1 MDLEEGV
8 STNSNGSLSSESV
21 TTVTVGVADEQR
33 EWDRRKLNLISHNVP
48 ESTKQR
54 GPERKL
60 MT

>member
-33 EWDRRKLNLISHNVP
+33 E
-48 ESTKQR
+48 
-54 GPERKL
+54 
-60 MT
+60 